1 LFYSNDS
8 IAYESNNTQSGLAV
22 FSEIYYNEKNGAW
35 KAYIDGKEAKALRVN
50 YVLRGLEIPAGK
62 HAVTWVYEPT
72 DRSTMVNIEWASSAL
87 ILLLVG
93 GSLVQLML
101 KKDELEG

>member
-1 LFYSNDS
+1 VY
-8 IAYESNNTQSGLAV
+8 Q
-22 FSEIYYNEKNGAW
+22 
-35 KAYIDGKEAKALRVN
+35 
-50 YVLRGLEIPAGK
+50 PA
-62 HAVTWVYEPT
+62 
-72 DRSTMVNIEWASSAL
+72 DRSMMVNIEWASSAL

>member
-1 LFYSNDS
+1 
-8 IAYESNNTQSGLAV
+8 
-22 FSEIYYNEKNGAW
+22 
-35 KAYIDGKEAKALRVN
+35 
-50 YVLRGLEIPAGK
+50 LRGLEIPSGK
-62 HAVTWVYEPT
+62 HSVTWVYEPT

-101 KKDELEG
+101 KKDEQAG

>member
-1 LFYSNDS
+1 
-8 IAYESNNTQSGLAV
+8 
-22 FSEIYYNEKNGAW
+22 
-35 KAYIDGKEAKALRVN
+35 
-50 YVLRGLEIPAGK
+50 VLRGLEIPAGK
-62 HAVTWVYEPT
+62 HAVTWVYQPA
-72 DRSTMVNIEWASSAL
+72 DRSMMVNIEWASSAL